1 MRTNS
6 FTVVDIETTGLNP
19 KTDKIIE
26 IGAIRV
32 EQGKVV
38 DSFEQLVNPG
48 RRLEERIVALTGLT
62 DEMLD
67 DAPFIEDVIGRFL
80 SFETTGCLMGHS
92 IIFDYSFLK
101 RAAVNERLVFER
113 EGIDTL
119 AISRKYLVELPS
131 RSLPNLCEHFHI
143 NHQAHRA
150 LGDVKATYAL
160 YQLLTDKFG
169 EDLEAEKVFD
179 AHPLN
184 YQVKREAPVTVK
196 QIEQLRRFL
205 QNYHLESEYVL
216 ERMTKSEASRY
227 LDHLIAKHGRLPKR

>member
-150 LGDVKATYAL
+150 LGDVQATYAL